1 MDPEVRSK
9 LLGGLLGLCVGDAL
23 GLPVQFEPRD
33 ARKADPVSGM
43 RGWGAF
49 HQPPGTWSDDSSLTF
64 CLAES
69 LCQGFDLWDVASRF
83 VRWLDEGYWTPFG
96 TAFDIGGAT
105 FAALSRLKAGA
116 SPTEAGRNDEFS
128 NGNGSLMRILPLVY
142 ALENKERAEQ
152 FEKAQQV
159 SCLTHGH
166 PRSQI
171 ACAIYVQFGV
181 QLLKGLTPGQA
192 YARTQ
197 ESVLDYYTRPP
208 YVQELSY
215 FHRILEG
222 DIARLPEDAIA
233 SSGYVVDTLEAA
245 LWCLLR
251 QPSYADVVL
260 TAVNLGEDTDT
271 VAAVAGGLA
280 GIYFG
285 YEAIPREWLRTIAR
299 LDDILDLGN
308 RLAAALYGE

>member
-1 MDPEVRSK
+1 MDAGVK
-9 LLGGLLGLCVGDAL
+9 NKVLGGLLGLCVGDAL
-23 GLPVQFEPRD
+23 GLPVQFEPRG

-69 LCQGFDLWDVASRF
+69 LCQGFDLWDMASRF

-105 FAALSRLKAGA
+105 LAALSRLKAGA

-142 ALENKERAEQ
+142 ALESKPRDEQ
-152 FEKAQQV
+152 FENAQQV
-159 SCLTHGH
+159 SRLTHGH
-166 PRSQI
+166 PRSQM
-171 ACAIYVQFGV
+171 ACAIYVQFGI
-181 QLLKGLTPGQA
+181 QLLKGLAPAEA
-192 YARTQ
+192 YAQ
-197 ESVLDYYTRPP
+197 MKPIVLDYYRRPP
-208 YVQELSY
+208 YVHELPH
-215 FHRILEG
+215 FRRILEA
-222 DIARLPEDAIA
+222 DIAQLPEEAIA

-280 GIYFG
+280 GICFG
-285 YEAIPREWLRTIAR
+285 YEAIPREWLNVIAR
-299 LDDILDLGN
+299 LDDIVGLGN